1 MGWKA
6 DDHERRRHG
15 GRGRLSPMIVTILAV
30 AVPILVIVG
39 GLGLSYWYTHRT
51 ADTSHIIYEYSRSA
65 KFTKVQLDAAG
76 HKTAEVFS
84 VFSGCTIERISYDET
99 RADRLLN
106 LEDES
111 KAESPSYWS
120 AIYDAYHRYGRSRI
134 FIATVDLTC
143 DGSDATLS
151 SGEQS
156 MTDYLYLNDD
166 GRTWTEIDHGNG

>member
-1 MGWKA
+1 MTDA
-6 DDHERRRHG
+6 MDQMTNDHD
-15 GRGRLSPMIVTILAV
+15 GRGRMSPVILTVLAV

-65 KFTKVQLDAAG
+65 KFTKAQLDAAG
-76 HKTAEVFS
+76 RKTADVFS
-84 VFSGCTIERISYDET
+84 DFGGCTIERIAYDET
-99 RADRLLN
+99 QADRLLD

-111 KAESPSYWS
+111 KAASPSYWS
-120 AIYDAYHRYGRSRI
+120 RIYDAYHRYGRNRI
-134 FIATVDLTC
+134 FSATVDFTC
-143 DGSDATLS
+143 DGGDASLG